1 MKESE
6 DTLTVIIFRGAR
18 SNPWR
23 LKFRK
28 SLVKYAMIVGFVLLL
43 VQGGVITHY
52 VYQWSQLSELGE
64 IKQELTTSR
73 ARTSNFSTEVD
84 GMKKRMLVLE
94 TLNRKLQTMF
104 GLEADE
110 IQGLPSGLPGQGGE
124 ELPFEEMP
132 YDGLQEEASSSELK
146 ASIEKAV
153 MSPEVSDSKS
163 TMDRKISEIKAGLEW
178 LNQQT
183 ELESQILEELSA
195 AAQQK
200 ADQWASI
207 PSIWPV
213 KGALTSKFGPRV
225 SPFTGKKALHAGIDI
240 GAPTGT
246 EVRSPAAGKV
256 VVAAYDGRMGKFI
269 RIDHGYGIE
278 TTYGHLSK
286 IHVKYG
292 DKVRRGDLVGLV
304 GSTGKFSTG
313 PHLHYQV
320 AVNDRVVDP
329 VHYILD

>member
-28 SLVKYAMIVGFVLLL
+28 SLVRYGIIMGLVLLL

-64 IKQELTTSR
+64 IKKELTTSR

-84 GMKKRMLVLE
+84 GMKRRMLALE

-110 IQGLPSGLPGQGGE
+110 IQGLPTGLPGQGGE
-124 ELPFEEMP
+124 ELPYEELP
-132 YDGLQEEASSSELK
+132 YDGVQEASWELVP
-146 ASIEKAV
+146 SMEKTR
-153 MSPEVSDSKS
+153 MSPEGAGLNS
-163 TMDRKISEIKAGLEW
+163 TMDRKITEIKAGLEW

-246 EVRSPAAGKV
+246 EVRSPAAGKI

-269 RIDHGYGIE
+269 RIDHGYSIE

-292 DKVRRGDLVGLV
+292 DKVRRGDLIGLV

-320 AVNDRVVDP
+320 AVNDKVVDP
-329 VHYILD
+329 IHYILD

>member
-1 MKESE
+1 MKEPE
-6 DTLTVIIFRGAR
+6 ETLTIIIFRGAR
-18 SNPWR
+18 ANPWR
-23 LKFRK
+23 LKVRK
-28 SLVKYAMIVGFVLLL
+28 SFVKHGLFFILALMLI
-43 VQGGVITHY
+43 QGGIITHY
-52 VYQWSQLSELGE
+52 VYQWNQLSALGE

-84 GMKKRMLVLE
+84 GMKKRMLALE

-124 ELPFEEMP
+124 ELPFENLGETSADP
-132 YDGLQEEASSSELK
+132 ISLAQTSFIPD
-146 ASIEKAV
+146 
-153 MSPEVSDSKS
+153 VSKVGITTDQ
-163 TMDRKISEIKAGLEW
+163 RISEIKAGLDW
-178 LNQQT
+178 LNQQS
-183 ELESQILEELSA
+183 ELESQILETLSA
-195 AAQQK
+195 AAQEK
-200 ADQWASI
+200 ADQWAST

-213 KGALTSKFGPRV
+213 KGAITSRFGPRV

-246 EVRSPAAGKV
+246 EVRSPASGKV

-292 DKVRRGDLVGLV
+292 DKVHRGDLIGLV

-320 AVNDRVVDP
+320 AVNDTVVDP
-329 VHYILD
+329 VHYVLD

>member
-84 GMKKRMLVLE
+84 RMKKRMLVLE

-124 ELPFEEMP
+124 ELPYEEMP
-132 YDGLQEEASSSELK
+132 YDGLQEEGSSELK
-146 ASIEKAV
+146 SSIEKTGI
-153 MSPEVSDSKS
+153 SPEVSGSKS

>member
-28 SLVKYAMIVGFVLLL
+28 SLVKYAMIVGLVLLL

-124 ELPFEEMP
+124 ELPYEEMP
-132 YDGLQEEASSSELK
+132 YDGLQEEASSELK
-146 ASIEKAV
+146 PSIEKTG
-153 MSPEVSDSKS
+153 MSPEVSGSKS

>member
-1 MKESE
+1 MKES
-6 DTLTVIIFRGAR
+6 DDSLTVIIFRGAR

-28 SLVKYAMIVGFVLLL
+28 SLVKYGMIVGLAVLV
-43 VQGGVITHY
+43 VQGGIITHY

-84 GMKKRMLVLE
+84 GMKRRMVVLE

-110 IQGLPSGLPGQGGE
+110 IHGLPSGLPGQGGE
-124 ELPFEEMP
+124 ELPYEELP
-132 YDGLQEEASSSELK
+132 YDGLQEETSTESSIP
-146 ASIEKAV
+146 IEKTGLAQ
-153 MSPEVSDSKS
+153 EVSKLGSA
-163 TMDRKISEIKAGLEW
+163 MDRKITEINAGLNW
-178 LNQQT
+178 LSQQT

-195 AAQQK
+195 VAQKK
-200 ADQWASI
+200 AEQWAST
-207 PSIWPV
+207 PSIWPT
-213 KGALTSKFGPRV
+213 KGAITSRFGPRV

-292 DKVRRGDLVGLV
+292 DKVHRGDLVGHV

>member
-43 VQGGVITHY
+43 VQRGVITHY

-124 ELPFEEMP
+124 ELPYEEMP
-132 YDGLQEEASSSELK
+132 YDGLQEEGSSELK
-146 ASIEKAV
+146 SSIEKTGI
-153 MSPEVSDSKS
+153 SPEVSGSKS

>member
-6 DTLTVIIFRGAR
+6 ETLTIIIFRGAR
-18 SNPWR
+18 ANPWR
-23 LKFRK
+23 LKVRK
-28 SLVKYAMIVGFVLLL
+28 SIVKHGLILGLALMLI
-43 VQGGVITHY
+43 QGGIITHY

-124 ELPFEEMP
+124 EVPYEELP
-132 YDGLQEEASSSELK
+132 YDSLQEATSSE
-146 ASIEKAV
+146 ATISIEKTRLG
-153 MSPEVSDSKS
+153 PEVSKLSPS
-163 TMDRKISEIKAGLEW
+163 MDRKITEIKAGLDW
-178 LNQQT
+178 LSQQA
-183 ELESQILEELSA
+183 ELENQILEELSVV
-195 AAQQK
+195 AQKK

-213 KGALTSKFGPRV
+213 KGAITSRFGPRV

-240 GAPTGT
+240 GAPPGT
-246 EVRSPAAGKV
+246 EVRSPASGKV

-286 IHVKYG
+286 ILVKYG
-292 DKVRRGDLVGLV
+292 DKVHRGDLVGLV

-320 AVNDRVVDP
+320 AVNDTVVDP

>member
-6 DTLTVIIFRGAR
+6 ETLTVIIFRGAR
-18 SNPWR
+18 ANPWR
-23 LKFRK
+23 LKIRK
-28 SLVKYAMIVGFVLLL
+28 SIMKHGLIFGLALLL
-43 VQGGVITHY
+43 IQGGIITHY
-52 VYQWSQLSELGE
+52 VYQWNQLNELGE

-110 IQGLPSGLPGQGGE
+110 IQGLPSGLAGQGGE
-124 ELPFEEMP
+124 ELPYE
-132 YDGLQEEASSSELK
+132 GLQEETSFEAGLST
-146 ASIEKAV
+146 EKAGLV
-153 MSPEVSDSKS
+153 PEVSKS
-163 TMDRKISEIKAGLEW
+163 ISTTDRKITEIKAGLEW
-178 LNQQT
+178 LGQQT
-183 ELESQILEELSA
+183 ELESQILKDLSA
-195 AAQQK
+195 AAQEK
-200 ADQWASI
+200 ADQWAST

-213 KGALTSKFGPRV
+213 RGALTSKFGPRV
-225 SPFTGKKALHAGIDI
+225 SPFTGKRALHAGIDI
-240 GAPTGT
+240 GSPAGT
-246 EVRSPAAGKV
+246 EIRSPASGKV

-292 DKVRRGDLVGLV
+292 DKVHRGDLIGLV

-320 AVNDRVVDP
+320 AVNDTVVDP
-329 VHYILD
+329 IHYILD

>member
-6 DTLTVIIFRGAR
+6 ETLTVIIFRGAR
-18 SNPWR
+18 ANPWR
-23 LKFRK
+23 LKIRK
-28 SLVKYAMIVGFVLLL
+28 SIMKHGLIFGLALLL
-43 VQGGVITHY
+43 IQGGIITHY
-52 VYQWSQLSELGE
+52 VYQWNQLSELGE

-110 IQGLPSGLPGQGGE
+110 IQGLPSGLAGQGGE
-124 ELPFEEMP
+124 ELPYE
-132 YDGLQEEASSSELK
+132 GLQEETSFEAGL
-146 ASIEKAV
+146 SIEKTGLV
-153 MSPEVSDSKS
+153 PEVSKS
-163 TMDRKISEIKAGLEW
+163 ISITDRKITEIKAGLEW
-178 LNQQT
+178 LGQQT
-183 ELESQILEELSA
+183 ELESQILKDLSA
-195 AAQQK
+195 AAQEK
-200 ADQWASI
+200 ADQWAST

-213 KGALTSKFGPRV
+213 RGALTSKFGPRV
-225 SPFTGKKALHAGIDI
+225 SPITGKRALHAGIDI
-240 GAPTGT
+240 GSPAGT
-246 EVRSPAAGKV
+246 EIRSPASGKV

-292 DKVRRGDLVGLV
+292 DKVHRGDLIGLV

-320 AVNDRVVDP
+320 AVNDTVVDP
-329 VHYILD
+329 IHYILD

>member
-28 SLVKYAMIVGFVLLL
+28 SFVKYAVIAGLVLLL

-52 VYQWSQLSELGE
+52 VYQWSQLNELGE

-84 GMKKRMLVLE
+84 GMKRRMLVLE

-124 ELPFEEMP
+124 ELPYEELP
-132 YDGLQEEASSSELK
+132 YDGLQEEASLESK
-146 ASIEKAV
+146 PSIEK
-153 MSPEVSDSKS
+153 SRISEVSALDS
-163 TMDRKISEIKAGLEW
+163 TLDRKITEIKAGLEW

-183 ELESQILEELSA
+183 EFENKILEELSA
-195 AAQQK
+195 AAQKK

-246 EVRSPAAGKV
+246 EVRSSASGKV
-256 VVAAYDGRMGKFI
+256 VVAAYDGRMGKFV

-278 TTYGHLSK
+278 TTYGHMSK
-286 IHVKYG
+286 INVKYG
-292 DKVRRGDLVGLV
+292 DKVQRGDLVGLV

-329 VHYILD
+329 IHYILD

>member
-1 MKESE
+1 MKEAE
-6 DTLTVIIFRGAR
+6 ETLTVIIFRGAR
-18 SNPWR
+18 ANPWR
-23 LKFRK
+23 LKVRK
-28 SLVKYAMIVGFVLLL
+28 SIVKHGLIFGLVLLL
-43 VQGGVITHY
+43 VQGGIITHY

-64 IKQELTTSR
+64 IKQELDTSR

-110 IQGLPSGLPGQGGE
+110 MQGLPSGLPGQGGE
-124 ELPFEEMP
+124 ELPYEELP
-132 YDGLQEEASSSELK
+132 YNGLQEEASAETSI
-146 ASIEKAV
+146 SIEKTGLP
-153 MSPEVSDSKS
+153 PEISKLGFS
-163 TMDRKISEIKAGLEW
+163 MDRKISEIKSGLDW
-178 LNQQT
+178 LSQQT

-195 AAQQK
+195 VAQKK
-200 ADQWASI
+200 ADQWAST
-207 PSIWPV
+207 PSVWPT
-213 KGALTSKFGPRV
+213 KGAITSRFGPRV

-240 GAPTGT
+240 GAPSGT
-246 EVRSPAAGKV
+246 EVRSPASGKV

-292 DKVRRGDLVGLV
+292 DRVHRGDLIGLV

-320 AVNDRVVDP
+320 AVNDTVVDP
-329 VHYILD
+329 IHYILD

>member
-28 SLVKYAMIVGFVLLL
+28 SLVKYGMILGLVLLL

-84 GMKKRMLVLE
+84 GMKRRMLVLE

-124 ELPFEEMP
+124 ELPYEEMP
-132 YDGLQEEASSSELK
+132 FDGLQEEVSWELK
-146 ASIEKAV
+146 PSIEKTM
-153 MSPEVSDSKS
+153 MSPEVSSLDS
-163 TMDRKISEIKAGLEW
+163 TMDRKITEIKAGLEW

-246 EVRSPAAGKV
+246 EVRSPASGKV

-292 DKVRRGDLVGLV
+292 DKVHRGDLVGLV
-304 GSTGKFSTG
+304 GSTGQFSTG

>member
-1 MKESE
+1 MKEAE
-6 DTLTVIIFRGAR
+6 ETLTVIIFRGAR
-18 SNPWR
+18 ANPWR
-23 LKFRK
+23 LKVRK
-28 SLVKYAMIVGFVLLL
+28 SIVKHGLIFGLALLL
-43 VQGGVITHY
+43 IQGGIITHY

-64 IKQELTTSR
+64 IKQELDTSR

-124 ELPFEEMP
+124 ELPYEELP
-132 YDGLQEEASSSELK
+132 YNGLQEEASPESSI
-146 ASIEKAV
+146 SIEKTGLP
-153 MSPEVSDSKS
+153 PEVSKLGFA
-163 TMDRKISEIKAGLEW
+163 MDRKITEIKSGLDW
-178 LNQQT
+178 LSQQT

-195 AAQQK
+195 VAQKK
-200 ADQWASI
+200 AEQWAST
-207 PSIWPV
+207 PSVWPT
-213 KGALTSKFGPRV
+213 KGAITSKFGPRV

-240 GAPTGT
+240 GAPSGT
-246 EVRSPAAGKV
+246 EVRSPASGKV

-292 DKVRRGDLVGLV
+292 DKVHRGDLIGLV

-320 AVNDRVVDP
+320 AVNDTVVDP

>member
-1 MKESE
+1 MG
-6 DTLTVIIFRGAR
+6 L
-18 SNPWR
+18 
-23 LKFRK
+23 
-28 SLVKYAMIVGFVLLL
+28 VLLL

-64 IKQELTTSR
+64 IKKELTTSR

-84 GMKKRMLVLE
+84 GMKRRMLALE

-110 IQGLPSGLPGQGGE
+110 IQGLPTGLPGQGGE
-124 ELPFEEMP
+124 ELPYEELP
-132 YDGLQEEASSSELK
+132 YDGVQEASWELK
-146 ASIEKAV
+146 PSMEKTR
-153 MSPEVSDSKS
+153 MSPEGAGLNS
-163 TMDRKISEIKAGLEW
+163 TMDRKITEIKAGLEW

-246 EVRSPAAGKV
+246 EVRSPAAGKI

-269 RIDHGYGIE
+269 RIDHGYSIE

-292 DKVRRGDLVGLV
+292 DKVRRGDLIGLV

-320 AVNDRVVDP
+320 AVNDKVVDP
-329 VHYILD
+329 IHYILD

>member
-6 DTLTVIIFRGAR
+6 EALTVIIFRGAR
-18 SNPWR
+18 ANPWR
-23 LKFRK
+23 LKIRK
-28 SLVKYAMIVGFVLLL
+28 SIVKHGLIFGLALLL
-43 VQGGVITHY
+43 IQGGIITHY

-64 IKQELTTSR
+64 MKQELTTSR
-73 ARTSNFSTEVD
+73 TRTSNFSTEVD

-124 ELPFEEMP
+124 ELPYE
-132 YDGLQEEASSSELK
+132 GLQEETSSDSDL
-146 ASIEKAV
+146 SIEKTGLA
-153 MSPEVSDSKS
+153 PEVSKS
-163 TMDRKISEIKAGLEW
+163 TSTTDRKITEIKAGLEW
-178 LNQQT
+178 LSQQT
-183 ELESQILEELSA
+183 ELESQILKELST
-195 AAQQK
+195 AAQEK
-200 ADQWASI
+200 ADQWAST

-213 KGALTSKFGPRV
+213 KGVLTSKFGPRV

-240 GAPTGT
+240 GSPAGT
-246 EVRSPAAGKV
+246 EIRSPASGKV

-286 IHVKYG
+286 IYVKYG
-292 DKVRRGDLVGLV
+292 DKVHRGDLIGLV

-320 AVNDRVVDP
+320 AVNDTVVDP